1 MSLSQMHLLNRVEFG
16 PGAFKLLP
24 ESLAGSQIQ
33 RPLLIL
39 DPGLAAL
46 GFVGRVAALLGRD
59 CATFAEVLPNPT
71 EAAVLRALD
80 AYRDAGCDG
89 IIALGGGSPLDLAK
103 AVALLATHAGPLER
117 YAAIRGGSELIG
129 PSAPVIAIPTTAGTG
144 SEVGRGALI
153 TMASGDKLVVASRHL
168 LPVVALCDPELTVS
182 LPPLLTAATGMD
194 ALSHCIEAYLSPSFN
209 PLIDAVL
216 LDGAARAWRAMPAAV
231 STPGDLGARG
241 DMMLASIAGG
251 FGFQKGLGAVHALSH
266 PLGALR
272 THSLHHGTCN
282 AVIMPEVLRF
292 NRPVA
297 GERIAHLEAAL
308 GLADGQTLDR
318 AIEAANVTL
327 GLPRDLGSMGVTRE
341 MVPDL
346 VQGALQDHS
355 RPTNPRELTEG
366 DVTAL
371 YGALLP

>member
-1 MSLSQMHLLNRVEFG
+1 MSLGQMHLLNRVEFG
-16 PGAFKLLP
+16 PGALALLP
-24 ESLAGSQIQ
+24 ASLAESRIR

-39 DPGLAAL
+39 DRGLAAL
-46 GFVGRVAALLGRD
+46 GLVGRVVALLGRD
-59 CATFAEVLPNPT
+59 CALFADVPSNPT

-80 AYRDAGCDG
+80 AYREAGCDG

-103 AVALLATHAGPLER
+103 AVALLAIHQGPLER
-117 YAAIRGGSELIG
+117 YAAIRGGGGLIG

-153 TMASGDKLVVASRHL
+153 TMASGAKLVVASRHL

-194 ALSHCIEAYLSPSFN
+194 ALSHCIEAYLSPRFN
-209 PLIDAVL
+209 PLVDAVL
-216 LDGAARAWRAMPAAV
+216 LDGAARAWRAMPVAAG
-231 STPGDLGARG
+231 TPEDLAARG

-266 PLGALR
+266 PLGALGDP
-272 THSLHHGTCN
+272 SLHHGTCN

-292 NRPVA
+292 NRPAA
-297 GERIAHLEAAL
+297 GERIARLEAAL
-308 GLADGQTLDR
+308 GLPDGQTLDR

-327 GLPRDLGSMGVTRE
+327 GLPRNLRSMGVTSALIPELAR
-341 MVPDL
+341 
-346 VQGALQDHS
+346 GALQDHS
-355 RPTNPRELTEG
+355 RPTNPRALTGG
-366 DVTAL
+366 DVVAL
-371 YGALLP
+371 YEALLA